1 MKFRYK
7 VMFVN
12 LAVLSI
18 CLGVVG
24 YLMIHNNFELAW
36 RTQLENATVKNNLV
50 QHTLEYSLLQRLQQ
64 KDISL
69 EETLRD
75 LGMQTARN
83 LPKADATFYVQYNR
97 QYLYSYDGNE
107 KRISNQL
114 FENLQE
120 GGKNYII
127 LEMEG
132 KYLVYVTSCSQV
144 QDNPL
149 NIITCSDITGLYE
162 MLDKQVRY
170 FTLVIVAVLL
180 AAALA
185 AYGFS
190 RLLTHPLE
198 KLEKAAE
205 KIASGQ
211 YGTRAE
217 VRSSDEVGELAVRF
231 NDMAQAVGEHM
242 QELREEIQKRE
253 QFVADFSHELKTP
266 MTSMIGYADT
276 LRSYDLPR
284 EEQLLALNYIVSEGK
299 RLESMSFKLFDL
311 IYLKWSEI
319 EMADVPIREMLT
331 IVEKSILPLLKSKK
345 QSLVLHVE
353 PGNIWGNCELLA
365 EAVINLVDNAR
376 KASAEG
382 ASIEII
388 GEKRESGYRLRII
401 DHGIGMSQDTVSH
414 ICDEFFMADKSRARK
429 QGGAGIGM
437 SLVAAIMEQHHIE
450 WGIESEL
457 GQGTSVYMVFDG
469 ASTAL
474 H

>member
-7 VMFVN
+7 VMLAN

-24 YLMIHNNFELAW
+24 YLMIRNNFELAW
-36 RTQLENATVKNNLV
+36 QTQLENATVKNNLV
-50 QHTLEYSLLQRLQQ
+50 QHTLEYSLLQQLQR
-64 KDISL
+64 KNISL
-69 EETLRD
+69 EETLQD
-75 LGMQTARN
+75 LGVQTARN
-83 LPKADATFYVQYNR
+83 LPQTDATFYVRYDQ

-107 KRISNQL
+107 RRIGRQL
-114 FENLQE
+114 FEDLQE

-127 LEMEG
+127 LETEG
-132 KYLVYVTSCSQV
+132 MYLVYVTSCSQV
-144 QDNPL
+144 QDSPL
-149 NIITCSDITGLYE
+149 NVITCSDISGLYE

-170 FTLVIVAVLL
+170 FTLVLVVVLL
-180 AAALA
+180 AAALT

-198 KLEKAAE
+198 NLERAAGE
-205 KIASGQ
+205 IASGC
-211 YGTRAE
+211 YDTRAE
-217 VRSSDEVGELAVRF
+217 VQSSDEVGELAVRF
-231 NDMAQAVGEHM
+231 NDMAQAVGRHM
-242 QELREEIQKRE
+242 QEMQEEIQKRE

-276 LRSYDLPR
+276 LRSYELPR

-311 IYLKWSEI
+311 IYLKWNDI
-319 EMADVPIREMLT
+319 EMADVPVQEMLN
-331 IVEKSILPLLKSKK
+331 IVKRSTLPLLESKQ

-353 PGNIWGNCELLA
+353 KGNIWGNCELLA

-382 ASIEII
+382 SSIEII
-388 GEKRESGYRLRII
+388 GEKKDSQYRLQVM
-401 DHGIGMSQDTVSH
+401 DSGIGMSEDTVRH

-437 SLVAAIMEQHHIE
+437 SLVAAIMEQHHTE

-457 GQGTSVYMVFDG
+457 GQGTKVYMVFD
-469 ASTAL
+469 SEQI
-474 H
+474 